1 MNTQTRKL
9 NLIEHLVLLQDEQIL
24 GKIEKFF
31 SSFRQTKKAS
41 AKIPMSLEEF
51 YSRIEAS
58 EKAIKEGK
66 VISQEDL
73 EKETQDW

>member
-1 MNTQTRKL
+1 MNTQARKL
-9 NLIEHLVLLQDEQIL
+9 NLIEHLILLQDEQIL
-24 GKIEKFF
+24 EKMEGFF
-31 SSFRQTKKAS
+31 KSSRQTKKAA
-41 AKIPMSLEEF
+41 AKSPMSLEAF

-73 EKETQDW
+73 EKEA